1 MKTAISTLSVIGEL
15 ADKLTAAA
23 AAGFNG
29 IEIGEQ
35 DFLTH
40 GGTPAEI
47 GRTVRDHG
55 LDVVLLDPAVILTQ
69 LIRTR

>member
-1 MKTAISTLSVIGEL
+1 MKTAISTLSITGEF

-35 DFLTH
+35 DFLSH
-40 GGTPAEI
+40 GGP
-47 GRTVRDHG
+47 
-55 LDVVLLDPAVILTQ
+55 PP
-69 LIRTR
+69 